1 MVGEKP
7 PSRDQTLIQ
16 GQLKGSETPNRG
28 QSGSA
33 RRKIVAQQSIQHM
46 KKQIGQKDGTGTP
59 KSRNNQM

>member
-33 RRKIVAQQSIQHM
+33 RRKIVA
-46 KKQIGQKDGTGTP
+46 
-59 KSRNNQM
+59 